1 MAPTATPD
9 QQLALL
15 AVQEL
20 DTAILQ
26 VRRRRADLALTKEVH
41 DLEVE
46 HGSLEMKIV
55 AATTEVSD
63 RTLDVRKAESD
74 VEQVVNRATR
84 DKERMDSGT
93 VSAKELEGLQHELQS
108 LAKRQAELEDV
119 ELELMTELEEAQQV
133 LETLGAQRQ
142 TVAAQL
148 AESRERLAQALLEL
162 DGQETDLATQRAA
175 AVQPVPADVAAL
187 YDKLRADMGGIGA
200 AMLHRGACQGCHIS
214 LDATEI
220 SRIRGL
226 GPDVIVRCEECRR
239 ILVRTAESG
248 L

>member
-119 ELELMTELEEAQQV
+119 EL
-133 LETLGAQRQ
+133 
-142 TVAAQL
+142 
-148 AESRERLAQALLEL
+148 LLSAFSIE
-162 DGQETDLATQRAA
+162 GQCWRTANRH
-175 AVQPVPADVAAL
+175 DV
-187 YDKLRADMGGIGA
+187 G
-200 AMLHRGACQGCHIS
+200 
-214 LDATEI
+214 LDAIEDIEGIVHHPDAVTCDALQV
-220 SRIRGL
+220 SVVGL
-226 GPDVIVRCEECRR
+226 
-239 ILVRTAESG
+239 
-248 L
+248 